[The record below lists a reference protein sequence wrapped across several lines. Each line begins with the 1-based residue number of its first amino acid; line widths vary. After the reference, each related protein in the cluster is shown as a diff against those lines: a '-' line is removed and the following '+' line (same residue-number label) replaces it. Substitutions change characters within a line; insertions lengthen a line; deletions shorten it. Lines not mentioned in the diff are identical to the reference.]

1 MAKAADPDEE
11 VARDQFA
18 KEHSLDQGHD
28 EAEAGEQ
35 EDGQDGEAVGED
47 EYGMGWLEVK
57 FDDGRVDSFD
67 PANLNLPVA
76 GVLTA
81 GMPAIARAASA
92 SR

>member
-1 MAKAADPDEE
+1 VTVEYRGPVTA
-11 VARDQFA
+11 VAGGFSTGV
-18 KEHSLDQGHD
+18 KYV
-28 EAEAGEQ
+28 
-35 EDGQDGEAVGED
+35 GQDGEAVGED